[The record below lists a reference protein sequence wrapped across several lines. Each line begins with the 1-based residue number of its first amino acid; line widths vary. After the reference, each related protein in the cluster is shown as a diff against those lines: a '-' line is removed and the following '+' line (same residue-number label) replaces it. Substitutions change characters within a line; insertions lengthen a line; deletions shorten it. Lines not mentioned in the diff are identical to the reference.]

1 MGLVAA
7 AVQTQVGQIWM
18 FLPQNSC
25 VKHRPPGRRASAT
38 SAPQPAASARCGA
51 ASRRGGCPGRWEP
64 PPGLCLLSWR
74 ASLCVWG
81 KGEPKHSTV
90 RAAGSQPR
98 DQSRA
103 VCSLEVQLQLCLQ
116 EQPGRALLCCMQM
129 QNRKEQVKATTEK
142 QHCAV
147 PCHLWLQVP
156 HPALPSLNARDAFF
170 YVLKFA
176 GVHSNYLTISS
187 SWINTQGILYIT
199 YHAEYKHFGINLL
212 IIHLLSIN
220 LVTLLREN
228 YCERVYPPH

>member
-1 MGLVAA
+1 MPHNLGTPSSPMLESRKQIKVTMGLVAA

-81 KGEPKHSTV
+81 KGEPKHSMV

-170 YVLKFA
+170 CSK
-176 GVHSNYLTISS
+176 ICWSS
-187 SWINTQGILYIT
+187 QQL
-199 YHAEYKHFGINLL
+199 
-212 IIHLLSIN
+212 
-220 LVTLLREN
+220 
-228 YCERVYPPH
+228 PHH